1 MIYMTTSTEND
12 LNTSKKTSSTNKDTR
27 EKPQRQVVGT
37 DMWDSSDTPPQIGN
51 LQKEA

>member
-1 MIYMTTSTEND
+1 MQG
-12 LNTSKKTSSTNKDTR
+12 K
-27 EKPQRQVVGT
+27 KPQRQVVGT